1 MKNKQI
7 KHYILIVVFLTV
19 AVVFRSNSQTTVAEF
34 LIFFL
39 CGVLAGINIYKIKNS
54 NKND

>member
-7 KHYILIVVFLTV
+7 KYYILIVVFLTV

-39 CGVLAGINIYKIKNS
+39 CGVLAGINICKIKNL
-54 NKND
+54 NKDD